1 MLFGVGLPV
10 SVFLFEIFLPL
21 IFKYFSLA
29 VFRDRVGFRQILHKR
44 FQRRGTDLLLEEIR
58 FERASDQGGH
68 CKIARRTCHVDGS
81 IGESLQTD
89 ELHHR
94 RYFRDA
100 KRRDIAQT
108 RRLNFVAAD
117 GCAVFWHDDDHYFAS

>member
-44 FQRRGTDLLLEEIR
+44 F
-58 FERASDQGGH
+58 FEKKFVSSVRPI
-68 CKIARRTCHVDGS
+68 KVVIAR
-81 IGESLQTD
+81 
-89 ELHHR
+89 
-94 RYFRDA
+94 
-100 KRRDIAQT
+100 
-108 RRLNFVAAD
+108 
-117 GCAVFWHDDDHYFAS
+117 